1 MSHSADTRVSP
12 AGGVPHDPAAG
23 ISRERGAR
31 VSDNAGILIASVS
44 AGSGHVHA
52 AEAVR
57 AALLDRDPR
66 ARVEHVDVLTLAPS
80 WVRALY
86 GGGFALLAS
95 RAPWIWRELYE
106 RTNGAHD
113 LARWGAA
120 ARHLLFRAFQD
131 VLSRGDWAAVLCT
144 HFLPCQLAAGEPGA
158 PPFALVVT
166 DFTLH
171 RYWVQPRVK
180 RYFTATRALA
190 DDVRRRVRGVNAD
203 ATGIPVNPSFLRA
216 LPRAAARVSLGL
228 DPDRPVALVMGG
240 GMGVGVAESALG
252 VLSADVPGLQIVAV
266 TGHNEQARARL
277 SEQGVPSGRL
287 RVLGQVDRVRDFMA
301 AADVVVT
308 KPGGLTISE
317 ALALGRPLLLT
328 RGIPGHE
335 DGNVRALLDTGAAE
349 YAPDAGTLHRTT
361 CRIFKS
367 PRILDALAARA
378 RAVGRPHAAHSIAG
392 ALRREFVLDLVA

>member
-1 MSHSADTRVSP
+1 MS
-12 AGGVPHDPAAG
+12 AGP
-23 ISRERGAR
+23 
-31 VSDNAGILIASVS
+31 GILIASTS
-44 AGSGHVHA
+44 AGTGHVHA

-57 AALLDRDPR
+57 AALLERDPH
-66 ARVEHVDVLTLAPS
+66 ARVEHVDVLRLAPS

-86 GGGFALLAS
+86 SGGFELVAS
-95 RAPWIWRELYE
+95 RAPWLWRELYQ

-113 LARWGAA
+113 VARWGAA

-131 VLSRGDWAAVLCT
+131 VLSRGDWSAVLCT

-171 RYWVQPRVK
+171 RYWVQPQVK

-190 DDVRRRVRGVNAD
+190 DDVRRRVRGVRAD
-203 ATGIPVNPSFLRA
+203 ATGIPVNPFFLRA
-216 LPRAAARVSLGL
+216 LPRAAARVSLDL
-228 DPDRPVALVMGG
+228 DPERPVALVMGG
-240 GMGVGVAESALG
+240 GMGVGVVESALG
-252 VLSADVPGLQIVAV
+252 VLSADVPGLQVVAV
-266 TGHNEQARARL
+266 TGHNERARARL
-277 SEQGVPSGRL
+277 SEQGLPPGRL
-287 RVLGQVDRVRDFMA
+287 RVFGQVDRVPDFMA

-335 DGNVRALLDTGAAE
+335 DGNVRALVDTGAAE
-349 YAPDAGTLHRTT
+349 YAPHAGTLQRAVR
-361 CRIFKS
+361 RIFNS
-367 PRILDALAARA
+367 PRTLDTLAERA
-378 RAVGRPHAAHSIAG
+378 RAVGQPHAARSIAG

>member
-1 MSHSADTRVSP
+1 MT
-12 AGGVPHDPAAG
+12 
-23 ISRERGAR
+23 
-31 VSDNAGILIASVS
+31 DNPGILIASAA
-44 AGSGHVHA
+44 AGTGHLHA

-57 AALLDRDPR
+57 AALLERDPR
-66 ARVEHVDVLTLAPS
+66 ARVEHVDVLTLAPA
-80 WVRALY
+80 WVRTLY
-86 GGGFALLAS
+86 GGGFELMAS
-95 RAPWIWRELYE
+95 RAPWLWRELYQ
-106 RTNGAHD
+106 RTNGPQDAG
-113 LARWGAA
+113 RWGVA

-131 VLSRGDWAAVLCT
+131 VLVRGDWAAVLCT
-144 HFLPCQLAAGEPGA
+144 HFLPCQLAAGQPGA

-190 DDVRRRVRGVNAD
+190 DEVRRRVRGVRAD
-203 ATGIPVNPSFLRA
+203 ATGIPVHPSFLDA

-240 GMGVGVAESALG
+240 GMGVGVVESATSVAG
-252 VLSADVPGLQIVAV
+252 AGVPGLQVLAV
-266 TGHNEQARARL
+266 TGHNERARERL
-277 SEQGVPSGRL
+277 ADRGLPASTL
-287 RVLGQVDRVRDFMA
+287 RVFGQVDRVPDFMA

-308 KPGGLTISE
+308 KPGGLTVSE

-335 DGNVRALLDTGAAE
+335 DGNVQALLDTGAAE
-349 YAPDAGTLHRTT
+349 YAPDSAALTQTVR
-361 CRIFKS
+361 RVFAS
-367 PRILDALAARA
+367 RRSLDALAARA
-378 RAVGRPHAAHSIAG
+378 RDLGRPHAARSIAG